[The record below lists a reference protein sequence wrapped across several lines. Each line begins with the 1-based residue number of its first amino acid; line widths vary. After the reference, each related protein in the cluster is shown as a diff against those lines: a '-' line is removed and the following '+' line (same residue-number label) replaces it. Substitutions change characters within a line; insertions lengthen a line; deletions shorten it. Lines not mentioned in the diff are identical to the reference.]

1 MQSNTSN
8 SSPIVEG
15 IDGQQVSF
23 RERLLPGP
31 YSWLLVAVM
40 TISLGIAYGDV
51 YGTLFGLL
59 LALLSTLGVYLI
71 MFFSSPII
79 QIDELVLRVGNARMP
94 KVYLKDPEILDETQ
108 TQNSRR
114 IAVPRNAYLVMR
126 ASIPQS
132 ILVQISD
139 PTDPHPF
146 WQFSSRKPE
155 LLIKALNE
163 GTSPQAQ

>member
-15 IDGQQVSF
+15 IDGKQVRF
-23 RERLLPGP
+23 HERLLPGP
-31 YSWLLVAVM
+31 YSWLLVALM

-51 YGTLFGLL
+51 YGTLFGIL
-59 LALLSTLGVYLI
+59 LASISTLGVYLI
-71 MFFSSPII
+71 MFFSSPVIR
-79 QIDELVLRVGNARMP
+79 IDELVLRVGNARMP
-94 KVYLKDPEILDETQ
+94 KMHLKDPEILDKRQ
-108 TQNSRR
+108 TQKSRR
-114 IAVPRNAYLVMR
+114 IAVPRNAYQVMR
-126 ASIPQS
+126 ASIGQS

-155 LLIKALNE
+155 LLLKALTE
-163 GTSPQAQ
+163 D

>member
-1 MQSNTSN
+1 MQSNSSN
-8 SSPIVEG
+8 ASSIVEG
-15 IDGQQVSF
+15 TDGPQVSY

-51 YGTLFGLL
+51 YGTLFGILL
-59 LALLSTLGVYLI
+59 TSISTLGVYLI
-71 MFFSSPII
+71 MFFSSPLI

-94 KVYLKDPEILDETQ
+94 KIHLKDPEMLDKSQ
-108 TQNSRR
+108 TQKSRY

-126 ASIPQS
+126 ASIPES

-139 PTDPHPF
+139 QTDPHPY

-155 LLIKALNE
+155 LLLKALIE
-163 GTSPQAQ
+163 D

>member
-1 MQSNTSN
+1 MQSNSSN
-8 SSPIVEG
+8 ASSIVEG
-15 IDGQQVSF
+15 TDGQQVSY

-51 YGTLFGLL
+51 YGTLFGILL
-59 LALLSTLGVYLI
+59 TSISTLGVYLI
-71 MFFSSPII
+71 MFFSSPLI
-79 QIDELVLRVGNARMP
+79 QVDELVLRVGNARMP
-94 KVYLKDPEILDETQ
+94 KIHLKDPEMLDKSQ
-108 TQNSRR
+108 TQKSRY

-126 ASIPQS
+126 ASIPES

-139 PTDPHPF
+139 QTDPHPY

-155 LLIKALNE
+155 LLLKALIE
-163 GTSPQAQ
+163 D